1 MTAPFQMVGDP
12 TAAAC
17 VGDVCEIPQA
27 AAAASAPEHP
37 SPEQPSPDQP
47 SPEQPS
53 PEQPSPEQPVHLS
66 EQAVVNQRLDEDLV

>member
-27 AAAASAPEHP
+27 AAAASAPD
-37 SPEQPSPDQP
+37 QPSPD
-47 SPEQPS
+47 
-53 PEQPSPEQPVHLS
+53 QPSPEQPVHLS